1 MSLSASEASRQAS
14 FRWPGPS
21 EEKLDRW
28 LTSEDVC
35 ALAQLSD
42 RQIQRLVADGKLRA
56 YRVGGVGKWRFRQA
70 DVDALMVLDPRS
82 EGTQKQCQNN
92 SPSMD

>member
-14 FRWPGPS
+14 FRFQPS
-21 EEKLDRW
+21 QPPNLDRW

-35 ALAQLSD
+35 AIAQLSD

-56 YRVGGVGKWRFRQA
+56 YRVGGSGKWRFRQA

-82 EGTQKQCQNN
+82 EGAEDQ
-92 SPSMD
+92 